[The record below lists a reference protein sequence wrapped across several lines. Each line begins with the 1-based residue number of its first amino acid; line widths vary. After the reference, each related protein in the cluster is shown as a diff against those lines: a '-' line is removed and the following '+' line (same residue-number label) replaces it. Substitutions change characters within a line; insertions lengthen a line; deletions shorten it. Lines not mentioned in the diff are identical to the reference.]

1 MVSGT
6 GVQESRSL
14 ECSIRSLTSG
24 VECVSSYSTKLADV
38 KHVVCWMCSSCSLM
52 FCSALS
58 C

>member
-14 ECSIRSLTSG
+14 ECSIRSSTSG
-24 VECVSSYSTKLADV
+24 VEHVSSYSTKLADV

-52 FCSALS
+52 F
-58 C
+58 